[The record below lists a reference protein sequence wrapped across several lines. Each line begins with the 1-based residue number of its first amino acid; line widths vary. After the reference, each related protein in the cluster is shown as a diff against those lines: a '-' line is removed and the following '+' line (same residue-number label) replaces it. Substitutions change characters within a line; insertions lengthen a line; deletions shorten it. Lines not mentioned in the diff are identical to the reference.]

1 VWLICIQLN
10 GKFVSKPRILA
21 VDDEPAILELLDLA
35 LDREGYSVDMVGSA
49 SEFRER
55 VRTSSYD
62 LFIIDLTLQDGNGFN
77 LIREVRPMTNAGI
90 IILTGRGDETD
101 QVVGLEIGADDYVTK
116 PFRPRELAARVNAL
130 YRRASAQISATP
142 TRVEPVSTGQTID
155 HEFEGYRVSC
165 AGRRVWTVDGEEIPL
180 TTAEFSVLV
189 ALLECRGRVLSR
201 DQIMTLAKGR
211 DWESYDRAIDGL
223 VSRLR
228 KKLPKPSGSGHFI
241 RTVHNV
247 GYVFGG

>member
-1 VWLICIQLN
+1 MNTQ
-10 GKFVSKPRILA
+10 KPRILA
-21 VDDEPAILELLDLA
+21 VDDENAILELLEAA
-35 LDREGYSVDMVGSA
+35 LVREGYDVDCVSSA
-49 SEFRER
+49 SEFREKMAR
-55 VRTSSYD
+55 HSYD
-62 LFIIDLTLQDGNGFN
+62 ICIIDLTLQDGNGLN
-77 LIREVRPMTNAGI
+77 LIREMRPASQAGI
-90 IILTGRGDETD
+90 IILTGRGSETD

-130 YRRASAQISATP
+130 HRRSAALIAAASARAGPMSHQ
-142 TRVEPVSTGQTID
+142 PVVD
-155 HEFEGYRVSC
+155 HEFDGYRVSS
-165 AGRRVWTVDGEEIPL
+165 AARQIWSPDDEEVTL
-180 TTAEFSVLV
+180 TTAEFSVLLV
-189 ALLECRGRVLSR
+189 FLERRGRVLSR

-228 KKLPKPSGSGHFI
+228 KKVPKPSGQGHYI